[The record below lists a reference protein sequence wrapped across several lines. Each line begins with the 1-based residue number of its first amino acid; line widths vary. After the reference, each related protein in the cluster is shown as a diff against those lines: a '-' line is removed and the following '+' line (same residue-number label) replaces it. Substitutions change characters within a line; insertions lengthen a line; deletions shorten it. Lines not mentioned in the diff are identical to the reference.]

1 MRSEL
6 NSNFLKRRIISKKLP
21 SSYQAQTLH
30 QEIRECID
38 MDCLR
43 MAYNKNC
50 ELLRSKK
57 EKFLM
62 ATDGILKQV
71 DHCFKALFICF
82 VSQKWTKELHKIK
95 NMHIQKF
102 HKIETEET
110 MKSIRQLYSGNEGT
124 SNLKR
129 TANCYLNKG

>member
-1 MRSEL
+1 
-6 NSNFLKRRIISKKLP
+6 
-21 SSYQAQTLH
+21 
-30 QEIRECID
+30 

-43 MAYNKNC
+43 MAYKKNC

-62 ATDGILKQV
+62 ATDGISKQV

-82 VSQKWTKELHKIK
+82 VSQKLTCELHKIK

-124 SNLKR
+124 SNLKPP
-129 TANCYLNKG
+129 ANCYMYLNKG